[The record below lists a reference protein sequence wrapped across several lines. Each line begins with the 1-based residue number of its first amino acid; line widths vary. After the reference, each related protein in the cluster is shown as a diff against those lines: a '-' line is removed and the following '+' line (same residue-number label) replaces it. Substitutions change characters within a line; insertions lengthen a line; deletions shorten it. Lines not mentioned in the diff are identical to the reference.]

1 MISKDHTWASDLICI
16 HPTSVDEV
24 QAIAYDIYE
33 RTCRTDFS
41 MPGFCVVNVG
51 KSIDSVAFRQL
62 MVDLK
67 CAMAELHVSNMHQT
81 LIYQSAG
88 RFDQQE
94 TTRPHLDGGPI
105 ESMLMLGY
113 EPSEVDAEL
122 EIIDYAR
129 CAYDRGLTPVEFL
142 EQHNPMFE
150 SNYDLLRDYSTS
162 VPCFS
167 STDFQIVCINNSS
180 APFLE
185 DQKKWQGTLHTA
197 TILNPDEAKRR
208 VINSTMIA
216 SVPVGTPEILTESQQ
231 QEFISTATV
240 LRRGYHKSHLEDDR

>member
-1 MISKDHTWASDLICI
+1 MISKEHTWSGDSICI
-16 HPTSVDEV
+16 RPASVDV
-24 QAIAYDIYE
+24 QAIALDIYQ

-51 KSIDSVAFRQL
+51 KSIDSVAFRKL

-67 CAMAELHVSNMHQT
+67 CAMAKLHESNTNQT

-105 ESMLMLGY
+105 ENMLMLGY
-113 EPSEVDAEL
+113 ESSEVDADL

-129 CAYDRGLTPVEFL
+129 CAFDRGLTPVEFL
-142 EQHNPMFE
+142 EKYNPMFE
-150 SNYDLLRDYSTS
+150 SNDDVLRAYSTS
-162 VPCFS
+162 VSCFS
-167 STDFQIVCINNSS
+167 PTDFQIVCINNSS
-180 APFLE
+180 APFSE

-197 TILNPDEAKRR
+197 TILTPDKSKQR

-216 SVPVGTPEILTESQQ
+216 AVPIGTPEILTESQQ
-231 QEFISTATV
+231 QEFITTSTV
-240 LRRGYHKSHLEDDR
+240 LRRG